1 MSETTTITT
10 TTEAVTA
17 AKKTPVAVTENKTPS
32 GSEKV
37 VEPGLMADD
46 PYADA
51 VVVSVERYVK
61 PCELEPPYDPNKVE
75 VPWYHDKNMRNLVIQ
90 TTITVLFC
98 LLEIIAG
105 IIIKSLAVLSD
116 AFHMVSDSIALVVAI
131 IALKVA
137 KRERTV
143 SMTYG
148 WRRAEVIGGIVN
160 GVFLMSATLFIV
172 LEAVQRFM
180 EVEEITEPIA
190 MIVVGVAGLLV
201 NLIGMVMFHGHAGHM
216 HSHGHG
222 HGHSHETTAAAT
234 VAAEAEGADSDSS
247 CDSEHDHDHD
257 HKHDHKHDHDHD
269 KKDKKEKKKGPVSL
283 NLHGVF
289 LHLMGDALGS
299 VVATVVGVCILLC
312 NGQWKYYLDPILSL
326 VIAVVIMCSAVPLV
340 KSCVRILMQSVPDGV
355 DLNVILK
362 ELESVEGAESIHDLH
377 VWQLSTEKHVGTVHI
392 ACEKGTD
399 FMKLAQR
406 VKHVLH
412 NHNIHATTIQP
423 EFISENDRENDLSEC
438 MLPCERDNEDTGLLD
453 GKSHGHGHGHHHH

>member
-1 MSETTTITT
+1 MSETTTTT
-10 TTEAVTA
+10 TTATPTE
-17 AKKTPVAVTENKTPS
+17 KTPVAPSDKDTPS

-51 VVVSVERYVK
+51 VVVSVNRYVK
-61 PCELEPPYDPNKVE
+61 PCELEPPFDPTKKE
-75 VPWYHDKNMRNLVIQ
+75 VPWYRDKNMRNLVIQ
-90 TTITVLFC
+90 ATITVLFC
-98 LLEIIAG
+98 LLEIVAG

-172 LEAVQRFM
+172 LEAIERFM

-201 NLIGMVMFHGHAGHM
+201 NLIGMAMFHGHAGHM
-216 HSHGHG
+216 HAHGHG
-222 HGHSHETTAAAT
+222 HGHETTAAAT

-247 CDSEHDHDHD
+247 SDSEHDHKD
-257 HKHDHKHDHDHD
+257 HKDHDHD
-269 KKDKKEKKKGPVSL
+269 KKKKKGPVSL

-312 NGQWKYYLDPILSL
+312 KGRWKYYLDPILSL

-340 KSCVRILMQSVPDGV
+340 KSCVRILMQSVPDDV
-355 DLNVILK
+355 DLNIILK
-362 ELESVEGAESIHDLH
+362 ELESVEGAERIHDLH

-438 MLPCERDNEDTGLLD
+438 MLPCERDNEDVGLLD
-453 GKSHGHGHGHHHH
+453 GHAHGHSHGHSHGHGHHH

>member
-1 MSETTTITT
+1 MSEATTTTT
-10 TTEAVTA
+10 TTERGS
-17 AKKTPVAVTENKTPS
+17 KETPK

-37 VEPGLMADD
+37 VEPGLMAED

-51 VVVSVERYVK
+51 VVVSVNRYVK
-61 PCELEPPYDPNKVE
+61 PSELTPPFDPSKKE
-75 VPWYHDKNMRNLVIQ
+75 EPWYRDKNMRNLVIQ
-90 TTITVLFC
+90 TTITLLFC
-98 LLEIIAG
+98 LLEIVAG
-105 IIIKSLAVLSD
+105 ILIKSLAVLSD

-172 LEAVQRFM
+172 LEAVQRFL

-216 HSHGHG
+216 HAHGHG
-222 HGHSHETTAAAT
+222 HGHETTAAAA
-234 VAAEAEGADSDSS
+234 VAAEVEGVDSDSS
-247 CDSEHDHDHD
+247 CDSDKNAECEKGHGHKHGHDHDQ
-257 HKHDHKHDHDHD
+257 KHGEEEGD
-269 KKDKKEKKKGPVSL
+269 KKGKKRKGPVSL

-312 NGQWKYYLDPILSL
+312 SGRWKYYLDPILSL

-362 ELESVEGAESIHDLH
+362 ELEGIEGAESIHDLH
-377 VWQLSTEKHVGTVHI
+377 VWQLSSEKHVGTVHI

-399 FMKLAQR
+399 FMQLAQR

-438 MLPCERDNEDTGLLD
+438 MLPCEHDEDVGLLS
-453 GKSHGHGHGHHHH
+453 GGHSHGHSHGHGHHHH